1 MVKFDASEKVSRE
14 KAICE
19 IYAIHGRDGCGK
31 EILLVIG
38 ETDGSQ
44 TPVMDL
50 SSIIHYTR
58 LYPPYIAAFDVCED
72 LGIVPE
78 TATYFDNYKHFTLSF
93 CGHELED

>member
-1 MVKFDASEKVSRE
+1 MVKFDANEKVSGE

-19 IYAIHGRDGCGK
+19 IYAIHGQDGCGK

-38 ETDGSQ
+38 EADGNQ

-58 LYPPYIAAFDVCED
+58 LYPSNTAALDVCED
-72 LGIVPE
+72 LGIIPE
-78 TATYFDNYKHFTLSF
+78 TATYFDSYKSFTLSF
-93 CGHELED
+93 CRHELED

>member
-1 MVKFDASEKVSRE
+1 MVKFDANEKVSGE

-19 IYAIHGRDGCGK
+19 IYAIHGQDECGK

-38 ETDGSQ
+38 ETDGNQ

-58 LYPPYIAAFDVCED
+58 LYSPYTAAFDVCKD

-78 TATYFDNYKHFTLSF
+78 TATYFDSYKSFTLSF
-93 CGHELED
+93 CGYNLED